1 MRLLVAME
9 QDLGVVN
16 AGEDEDE
23 DASDEADGEHGFE
36 KINEN
41 CDCEVHSRKRL
52 GLQLLLEM
60 NGSKDRLREI

>member
-23 DASDEADGEHGFE
+23 DASDEADGEHSFE
-36 KINEN
+36 QIDKN
-41 CDCEVHSRKRL
+41 CDCKFHSRKRL
-52 GLQLLLEM
+52 GLQLYW
-60 NGSKDRLREI
+60 K

>member
-16 AGEDEDE
+16 AREDEDE

-36 KINEN
+36 QVNEN
-41 CDCEVHSRKRL
+41 CDCEVHNRKRL

-60 NGSKDRLREI
+60 NGSKGRLREI